1 MKNLKNII
9 HKIMCRLEEK
19 DRVREKALRLSRN
32 IIRECA
38 ESIQNLHKNR
48 KSDLSDIK
56 NETKKLIKT
65 VKNHPDLYYSG
76 FVENAFQEV
85 CEAFLVSSVIENKN
99 LPDPDKLGVTYT
111 SYLLGM
117 GDAVGEFRRCA
128 LDSLILGDI
137 KKARFYLDVMENFYS
152 ILMKFDF
159 PSAIVSVRKKR
170 DVARSLIEKTRGEI
184 AIAAR
189 EKILEEKMSK
199 LEKRM

>member
-1 MKNLKNII
+1 MKNLKNIT

-19 DRVREKALRLSRN
+19 DKVREKALRLSRN

-48 KSDLSDIK
+48 KPDLSDIK

-117 GDAVGEFRRCA
+117 GDAIGEFRRCA
-128 LDSLILGDI
+128 LNSLISGDI
-137 KKARFYLDVMENFYS
+137 KKAKYYLDVMETFYS
-152 ILMKFDF
+152 VLMQFDF
-159 PSAIVSVRKKR
+159 PSAIVSIRKKR
-170 DVARSLIEKTRGEI
+170 DVARSLIEKTRGEL
-184 AIAAR
+184 AVATR
-189 EKILEEKMSK
+189 EKKLEEKMSK